1 MNILKNVKIRTF
13 DMVMA
18 LYIFG
23 VMTSEM
29 LGAKTFPIA
38 TIGSFH
44 LNATVAIFVLP
55 LLFTL
60 TDAVVEVYGRARA
73 RSMIFAGLTTIA
85 LLFFFLWLATSLPPS
100 QRFGEKEAAYDAI
113 FGASMRI
120 AVASLAAFAIAELL
134 DVAVFSKL
142 REKMKSKAL
151 WFRNNASNFVSQ
163 FVDSAVFLTL
173 AFYAFDMSFDDNF
186 SFLVGLLIP
195 YWLLRC
201 LLSLL
206 ETPLVYAGVWWLKR
220 DKEAQLAPA
229 K

>member
-1 MNILKNVKIRTF
+1 MTIFNRIKIRTF

-60 TDAVVEVYGRARA
+60 TDSVVEVYGRERA
-73 RSMIFAGLTTIA
+73 RSMIFAGLFTIL
-85 LLFFFLWLATSLPPS
+85 LLFVFLWLATSLPPS
-100 QRFGEKEAAYDAI
+100 QRFGEKEAAYDAV
-113 FGASMRI
+113 FGSSMRI
-120 AVASLAAFAIAELL
+120 ALASLAAFAIAELL

-142 REKMKSKAL
+142 RDVMKQKAL

-173 AFYAFDMSFDDNF
+173 AFYAFDTSFGANA
-186 SFLVGLLIP
+186 SFLIGLLIP

-206 ETPLVYAGVWWLKR
+206 ETPLVYGGVWWLKR
-220 DKEAQLAPA
+220 DKEAVAA
-229 K
+229 TK

>member
-1 MNILKNVKIRTF
+1 MNIFGVKVRTF

-60 TDAVVEVYGRARA
+60 TDAVVEVYGRKRA
-73 RSMIFAGLTTIA
+73 RSMIFAGLTTIV
-85 LLFFFLWLATSLPPS
+85 LLFLFLWLATSLPPS
-100 QRFGEKEAAYDAI
+100 QRFAEKEVAYDAI

-120 AVASLAAFAIAELL
+120 ALASLAAFAIAELL
-134 DVAVFSKL
+134 DVAIFSKL
-142 REKMKSKAL
+142 RERMKQKAL

-173 AFYAFDMSFDDNF
+173 AFYAFDTSFGENF
-186 SFLVGLLIP
+186 SFLLGLLIP

-206 ETPLVYAGVWWLKR
+206 ETPLVYAGVWWLRR
-220 DKEAQLAPA
+220 DKDADAT
-229 K
+229 